1 MELFLYDRGLP
12 HERVKLLLCLSRAK
26 ILKQSFRGV
35 LIKRCSKKMQQ
46 IYRRVTLLHIFRTP
60 KNTSGRL
67 LGKIEFQLTLRDTAQ
82 KMKLSI
88 KNFFFFFFSNPL
100 FTQKEKI

>member
-1 MELFLYDRGLP
+1 
-12 HERVKLLLCLSRAK
+12 
-26 ILKQSFRGV
+26 
-35 LIKRCSKKMQQ
+35 MQQ